1 MDATKIM
8 IQGDRLDGK
17 HPMSKV
23 KFLTLVTRGLALPR
37 QEVLTKWGWTSGPV
51 VSVVLALDTG
61 RRRVESSHY
70 AVNGLIYDSAIK
82 TDEVSCVFVSHDWI
96 RTSMTSIV
104 FSFMTTGLFVHLLI
118 FHSDHLLNSIFGNWG
133 VSYLCW

>member
-1 MDATKIM
+1 M

-51 VSVVLALDTG
+51 VSVVLALQCTG
-61 RRRVESSHY
+61 YRKKESE
-70 AVNGLIYDSAIK
+70 K
-82 TDEVSCVFVSHDWI
+82 
-96 RTSMTSIV
+96 
-104 FSFMTTGLFVHLLI
+104 FS
-118 FHSDHLLNSIFGNWG
+118 
-133 VSYLCW
+133 LCGEWLDL